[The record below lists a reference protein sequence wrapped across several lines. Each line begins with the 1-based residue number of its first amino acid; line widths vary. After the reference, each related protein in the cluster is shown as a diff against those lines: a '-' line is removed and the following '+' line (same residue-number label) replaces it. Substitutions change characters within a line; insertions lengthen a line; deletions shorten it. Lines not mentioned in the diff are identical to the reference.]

1 MGAVSIGTFLGVV
14 LEYFI
19 DVGLI
24 RDLQNENRTL
34 RLKLAEEKQKQ
45 KQKQQQIT
53 TQRVEILDRR
63 NVEAGKLFEKF

>member
-1 MGAVSIGTFLGVV
+1 MGAVSIGTFFGVV

-24 RDLQNENRTL
+24 RELQNENRNL
-34 RLKLAEEKQKQ
+34 RLKLAEEQK

>member
-24 RDLQNENRTL
+24 RELQNENRTL
-34 RLKLAEEKQKQ
+34 RLKLAEEQK
-45 KQKQQQIT
+45 KQKQQKIT